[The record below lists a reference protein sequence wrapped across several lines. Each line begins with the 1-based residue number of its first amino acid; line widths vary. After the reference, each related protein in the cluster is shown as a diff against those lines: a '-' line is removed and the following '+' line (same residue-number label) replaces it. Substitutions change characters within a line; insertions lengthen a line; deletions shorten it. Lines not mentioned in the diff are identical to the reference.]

1 MDQNFLTKKSRKDTN
16 RKKKIRKR
24 IKKRIRLPRK
34 LLFIPS
40 SDKDFIENWKGKGK
54 NPDPLNIPSSFR
66 MCILGGVGKGKT
78 CFIKNQIIRTKPP
91 FERIFVF
98 HQDKYAREYDD
109 IDAEVLEEL
118 PPNDFWMGYAQ
129 EGGEEGTDPHA
140 DVLSDQDLDDTE
152 RPKTL
157 CILDDVCF
165 GNLPKEQTMRL
176 DRLCGFISSHCNV
189 SICCINQDF
198 FALNSIVKKC
208 ANVFVIYKPNCTDEL
223 NTIARRCGMTS
234 KEMKYLFENIAKE
247 DNDSIMID
255 KTPGSPYP
263 LRLNGFTP
271 INKTEKNN
279 IN

>member
-1 MDQNFLTKKSRKDTN
+1 MDKQRKVKKV
-16 RKKKIRKR
+16 RKR
-24 IKKRIRLPRK
+24 RVKKRIPKLPRR

-54 NPDPLNIPSSFR
+54 NPDPLNVPSSFR

-109 IDAEVLEEL
+109 IDAEVLDEL
-118 PPNDFWMGYAQ
+118 PPNDFWMGYNDD
-129 EGGEEGTDPHA
+129 EEDEPE
-140 DVLSDQDLDDTE
+140 DMDETE

-157 CILDDVCF
+157 CILDDICF

-198 FALNSIVKKC
+198 FALNGIVKKC
-208 ANVFVIYKPNCTDEL
+208 ANLFVIYKPNCTDEL
-223 NTIARRCGMTS
+223 STIARRCGMTS
-234 KEMKYLFENIAKE
+234 KEMKYIFENIATGE
-247 DNDSIMID
+247 NDSIMID
-255 KTPGSPYP
+255 KTEKSPYP
-263 LRLNGFTP
+263 LRLNGFIP
-271 INKTEKNN
+271 INKNRDEN
-279 IN
+279 